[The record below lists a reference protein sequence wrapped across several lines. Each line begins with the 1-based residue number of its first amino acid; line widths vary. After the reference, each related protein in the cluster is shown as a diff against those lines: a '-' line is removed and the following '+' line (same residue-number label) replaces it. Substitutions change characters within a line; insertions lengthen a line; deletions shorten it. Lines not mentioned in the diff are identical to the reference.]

1 MNSKINLPSILTEE
15 THFYK
20 KYENELKHLLGKQ
33 YISYS
38 TINSWFDYR
47 GDFIKQKLLGIRLP
61 SGVYADLGNYLG
73 EAVENGFFSEE
84 NPHGFIGK
92 ENVDLNQYR
101 KSNAEYE
108 KLIVIDRGEYFM
120 VGFIDIYY
128 EENGKKYLQDN
139 KSGGANKEKDY
150 SSDEYLQTVF
160 YNYALGGDCITGV
173 NFFRR
178 EGSHVRP
185 PLKLSKEQF
194 YIPVAYNETRVKKAL
209 KKMDLA
215 VKEITEI
222 KNVYDRY
229 FS

>member
-1 MNSKINLPSILTEE
+1 MSVNLPTILTEG

-20 KYENELKHLLGKQ
+20 KYEEQLKPYLGKY

-47 GDFIKQKLLGIRLP
+47 GDFIKQKLLGIKLP

-73 EAVENGFFSEE
+73 GAVENGFFSQD
-84 NPHGFIGK
+84 NPHGFTGQ
-92 ENVDLNQYR
+92 ENVDLNKYR
-101 KSNAEYE
+101 KPNAEYE
-108 KLIVIDRGEYFM
+108 KLIIIDRGDYFM

-128 EENGKKYLQDN
+128 EQEGNKYLEDN

-150 SSDEYLQTVF
+150 ASEEYLQTVF
-160 YNYALGGDCITGV
+160 YNYALGGDCVTGV

-185 PLKLSKEQF
+185 PLKLGKEQF
-194 YIPVAYNETRVKKAL
+194 YIPVVYNEERVKKAL

-222 KNVYDRY
+222 KNVYDKY
-229 FS
+229 FG